1 MGMRRFTFL
10 LCSAFLL
17 ASPQAMGQDFDKVEI
32 TTTDLGDG
40 LFMLMGEGGNLGL
53 SIGDDGTFLIDDQYA
68 PLSAKIQ
75 AAIAAVTDMPATYVI
90 NTHWHGDHT
99 GGNENFGKAGAVIV
113 AHDNVRKRMSVDQVM
128 EAFNRNIPAS
138 PDDALPVIT
147 FSETVTFHFNGQP
160 VRATHMPNAHTDGD
174 AVIKFEDSNVLHTG
188 DLFFN
193 GMFPFIDFGSG
204 GNINGVIDAQEA
216 ILGMTDDSTKIIPG
230 HGPLATKADLAETR
244 GKLIKIKA
252 AIKPL
257 MDQGLS
263 MEEIVAKKP
272 LSGLDLGWPPGFL
285 TEDQFVQTVV
295 AGLAAQK

>member
-1 MGMRRFTFL
+1 MGMKRFTFL

-17 ASPQAMGQDFDKVEI
+17 ASPQAIGQDFDKVEI

-75 AAIAAVTDMPATYVI
+75 AAIAAVTDTPATYVI

-204 GNINGVIDAQEA
+204 GNITGVIDAQEA

-244 GKLIKIKA
+244 DKLKKIRA

>member
-1 MGMRRFTFL
+1 MGLTRIAPL
-10 LCSAFLL
+10 LCAAVML
-17 ASPQAMGQDFDKVEI
+17 AGPVAMGQDFDKVEI

-40 LFMLMGEGGNLGL
+40 LYMMMGQGGNLGL
-53 SIGDDGTFLIDDQYA
+53 SVGDDGTFLIDDQYA

-75 AAIAAVTDMPATYVI
+75 TAIAAVTDTPATYVI

-113 AHDNVRKRMSVDQVM
+113 AHDNVRKRMSVEQVM
-128 EAFNRNIPAS
+128 KAFNRNVPAS
-138 PDDALPVIT
+138 PEDALPVIT
-147 FSETVTFHFNGQP
+147 FSETVTFHFNGQA
-160 VRATHMPNAHTDGD
+160 VMAVHMPNAHTDGD

-193 GMFPFIDFGSG
+193 GLFPFIDFGSG
-204 GNINGVIDAQEA
+204 GNINGVIEAQEA
-216 ILGMTDDSTKIIPG
+216 ILNMTDDATKIIPG
-230 HGPLATKADLAETR
+230 HGPLATKADLAATR
-244 GKLIKIKA
+244 QKLIKIRDT
-252 AIKPL
+252 IKPL
-257 MDQGLS
+257 MDEGLS

-272 LSGLDLGWPPGFL
+272 LTGLDLGWPPGFL